1 MKCEVCGVEIK
12 TGVMEKIGGTY
23 IKKGKKLYPV
33 CSQCQ
38 KGGIEMVKEKLGK
51 RI

>member
-1 MKCEVCGVEIK
+1 MKCEICGAEIK
-12 TGVMEKIGGTY
+12 KGVMEKIKGTY
-23 IKKGKKLYPV
+23 IKKGRKLYPV

-38 KGGIEMVKEKLGK
+38 KGGMEAVKEKLGK